1 MTNYLQHQVAV
12 IVVILH
18 LIQPIRVSVINRVLA
33 GVIAAR
39 IMSQSAEVSL
49 THRMRVLVLLSKRL
63 YFHSRINELI
73 PGMFVLI
80 SNAVFNMFKVIPNM
94 VMEFQTLGQI

>member
-49 THRMRVLVLLSKRL
+49 TYRTRVLVLLSKRL
-63 YFHSRINELI
+63 FHSRINELI